1 MASADR
7 SGVSVIDLPLALVAM
22 CRRRGYSSI
31 SILRCEPSGAFTKER
46 RLDRRFPLGLLTDAG
61 LPLKV
66 RAVAGNTA
74 GTLRTPPRIEAFM
87 TVGGLSLIHI

>member
-1 MASADR
+1 MPCAA
-7 SGVSVIDLPLALVAM
+7 AAVAT
-22 CRRRGYSSI
+22 SSI

-87 TVGGLSLIHI
+87 TVGGWIGQVAG